1 MSDIIASVPEAFVK
15 RKVHIAN
22 VEEVAIRVRVE
33 SLPGGRYLG
42 TSPDVPGLVAEG
54 RSLSETIEIAQ
65 ALARKIVE
73 SCREHGDPLP
83 AVFRNGNAPTREFR
97 VPVMMP

>member
-1 MSDIIASVPEAFVK
+1 MK
-15 RKVHIAN
+15 RQVHLAD

-33 SLPGGRYLG
+33 SLGGGRYLG

-65 ALARKIVE
+65 GLARKIVE

-83 AVFRNGNAPTREFR
+83 AAFRNNKHDPDREFR

>member
-1 MSDIIASVPEAFVK
+1 MK
-15 RKVHIAN
+15 RQVHLVS

-33 SLPGGRYLG
+33 SLKGGRYLG

-65 ALARKIVE
+65 SLARKIVE

-83 AVFRNGNAPTREFR
+83 PAFRNGHVHRHEF
-97 VPVMMP
+97 

>member
-1 MSDIIASVPEAFVK
+1 MK
-15 RKVHIAN
+15 RQVHLAN

-33 SLPGGRYLG
+33 SLGEGRYLG

-54 RSLSETIEIAQ
+54 RSISDTIEIAQ
-65 ALARKIVE
+65 GLARKIVE

-83 AVFRNGNAPTREFR
+83 PAFRNQHDLTREIR

>member
-1 MSDIIASVPEAFVK
+1 MK
-15 RKVHIAN
+15 RQVHLAD

-33 SLPGGRYLG
+33 SLKGGRYLG

-54 RSLSETIEIAQ
+54 RSLSETIEITQ
-65 ALARKIVE
+65 GFARKFVE

-83 AVFRNGNAPTREFR
+83 AAFRDGQSPAREFR

>member
-1 MSDIIASVPEAFVK
+1 VK
-15 RKVHIAN
+15 RQVHLAN

-33 SLPGGRYLG
+33 SLKGGRYLG

-65 ALARKIVE
+65 NLARKIIE

-83 AVFRNGNAPTREFR
+83 PAFRDGHVPVREFR

>member
-1 MSDIIASVPEAFVK
+1 LLRIPEIIVK
-15 RKVHIAN
+15 RQVHMAN
-22 VEEVAIRVRVE
+22 VEEVAIRVRVQT
-33 SLPGGRYLG
+33 LKGGHYLG

-65 ALARKIVE
+65 SLARKIVE

-83 AVFRNGNAPTREFR
+83 PAFREKHVSAREFR

>member
-1 MSDIIASVPEAFVK
+1 MK
-15 RKVHIAN
+15 RQVHLAN
-22 VEEVAIRVRVE
+22 VEEVAIRVRVRP
-33 SLPGGRYLG
+33 LKGGRYLG

-65 ALARKIVE
+65 SLARKIVE

-83 AVFRNGNAPTREFR
+83 PAFRNGHVPAREFR

>member
-1 MSDIIASVPEAFVK
+1 LERILEIIVRRQVQMAD
-15 RKVHIAN
+15 
-22 VEEVAIRVRVE
+22 VEEVAIRVRVQTMK
-33 SLPGGRYLG
+33 GGRYLG

-65 ALARKIVE
+65 SLARKMVE

-83 AVFRNGNAPTREFR
+83 PAFREKHVSAREFR

>member
-1 MSDIIASVPEAFVK
+1 VK
-15 RKVHIAN
+15 RHVHMAD
-22 VEEVAIRVRVE
+22 VEEVAIRVRVQAIK
-33 SLPGGRYLG
+33 GGRYLG

-65 ALARKIVE
+65 SLARKIVE

-83 AVFRNGNAPTREFR
+83 PAFREKHASAREFR